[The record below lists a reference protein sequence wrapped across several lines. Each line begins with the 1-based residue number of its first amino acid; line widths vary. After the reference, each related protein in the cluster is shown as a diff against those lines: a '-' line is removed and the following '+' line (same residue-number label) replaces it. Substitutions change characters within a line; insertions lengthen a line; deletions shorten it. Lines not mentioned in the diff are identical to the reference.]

1 VVTRQWHLSAILARV
16 IGSIPSKLAQLA
28 VLPTVL
34 VVVALTVPARHP
46 SAAARSVG
54 TSAATAP
61 PEADASFFAAGVAPG
76 AALDLAKAP
85 RAGEPALARGW
96 FQVTVIGAW
105 PDAAATERAASV
117 IRSLLATS
125 ARHHE
130 DPTNAGARAR
140 LLDEANAAPV
150 TPGEALELQR
160 LGLTSEIGVGWP
172 GASADAGGA
181 VLVFGR
187 ALAVPGLKGDFG
199 GLRPNPLVALLER
212 HGARVFVEGD
222 PAAPR
227 PACFDVA
234 FVAPDAA
241 AAQALGVALSDYFA
255 IAPALTVRPPWH
267 PKGVSADEAR
277 ARATYTALER
287 AVRAALQD
295 PAALRALRYFPGR
308 EPEDF
313 MVELQRAYQRAALDA
328 VDRVASDGDRDAEV
342 VDAFRRALPA
352 LPFHGPAV
360 HDSDPASRARLLER
374 LGGLAAEVST
384 RGAGAAELVA
394 TPAEVALGA
403 SGRARV
409 DGRKVDLGGLSFH
422 RVARGL
428 PLLLDWL
435 RRARCSDVRLDV
447 TAPGRLRDALEH
459 D

>member
-1 VVTRQWHLSAILARV
+1 MVTRQWHLSAILTRV
-16 IGSIPSKLAQLA
+16 IGSVPSKLAQLA
-28 VLPTVL
+28 VLPTAL

-46 SAAARSVG
+46 SPARPVG
-54 TSAATAP
+54 TSAAPAP
-61 PEADASFFAAGVAPG
+61 PSADASFFAAGAAPG
-76 AALDLAKAP
+76 GVLDLAKAP
-85 RAGEPALARGW
+85 RAGEPAPAHGW
-96 FQVTVIGAW
+96 FQVTVIGTW
-105 PDAAATERAASV
+105 PDADATDRAASV

-140 LLDEANAAPV
+140 LLDDAHAAPV

-160 LGLTSEIGVGWP
+160 HGLTSEIGIGWP

-187 ALAVPGLKGDFG
+187 ALVVPGLKGDFG

-212 HGARVFVEGD
+212 QGARVFVEGD

-227 PACFDVA
+227 PACCDVT

-241 AAQALGVALSDYFA
+241 AAEALGVALSDYFA
-255 IAPALTVRPPWH
+255 IAPALSVRPPWH

-295 PAALRALRYFPGR
+295 PDTLRALRYFPGR

-328 VDRVASDGDRDAEV
+328 VDRVASAGDRDAEV

-352 LPFHGPAV
+352 LPFHASAAV
-360 HDSDPASRARLLER
+360 HDTDPASRARLLER

-384 RGAGAAELVA
+384 RGAGAAQLVA
-394 TPAEVALGA
+394 TPTEVALGA

-409 DGRKVDLGGLSFH
+409 DGRRVDLGGLSFH

-435 RRARCSDVRLDV
+435 RRAHCGDVRLDV